1 MPTDDIR
8 GGSNPTQTAPG
19 RGAAFFAE
27 FRLLVRLGGP
37 IAIVQFGMTMLN
49 VVDVAMLG
57 RHDEQSLPAMALGTA
72 LTWGTLVFC
81 MGVITAIDPL
91 LAQAVGARDA
101 AAIPRLLGR
110 GALLAMLL
118 SLPAALLLWPA
129 EFWLRLFGQPEA
141 LLGEAAAY
149 ARLQAFGL
157 LPFLW
162 YSVLRS
168 LLSAHARLLPQ
179 VLTIVVGNLL
189 NLLLDWVLIHGQ
201 FGLPAMGATGAS
213 IATVLCRWWM
223 LLALLWFGRQDIL
236 PQLRLLWTPAVR
248 AAVRA
253 WLPLWRL
260 LRLGT
265 PIGLQFLL
273 EMGVFATT
281 ALLIGRFDAAAA
293 ATGAGAGQGP
303 GLAGHQI
310 SLQLASLSFMVPLGL
325 GMAASVRTGWAV
337 GSGDQAALRRSVA
350 AALGLATVVMT
361 GFMMLFLFLPTQ
373 LAGLL
378 TQHDPVL
385 AMATTL
391 IPIAGVFQIGD
402 GVQVV
407 AIGCLRGLGDVRSP
421 VVANLFGFWLLGL
434 PLGCWL
440 CFGLDL
446 GPAGLWWG
454 LVGGLFAVALSLLY
468 VLHRRLQERRERLRI
483 D

>member
-8 GGSNPTQTAPG
+8 GGSSPG
-19 RGAAFFAE
+19 GVAASRWRAFFAE

-101 AAIPRLLGR
+101 PAIPRLLGR
-110 GALLAMLL
+110 GALLALAL
-118 SLPAALLLWPA
+118 SVPAAMLLWPSGY
-129 EFWLRLFGQPEA
+129 WLRLFGQPEA
-141 LLGEAAAY
+141 LVGEAAAY

-223 LLALLWFGRQDIL
+223 LLALLWFGRRDIL
-236 PQLRLLWTPAVR
+236 PQLQQLGTPAVKQ
-248 AAVRA
+248 AVLA

-293 ATGAGAGQGP
+293 AAHGVGQGP

-337 GSGDQAALRRSVA
+337 GSGDQPALRRSVA

-361 GFMMLFLFLPTQ
+361 GFMMLFLCLPAW

-378 TQHDPVL
+378 TQHEAVL

-402 GVQVV
+402 GLQVV

-421 VVANLFGFWLLGL
+421 VVANLVGFWILGL

-454 LVGGLFAVALSLLY
+454 LVGGLFAVAMALLF
-468 VLHRRLQERRERLRI
+468 VLHRRLQVRRERLRI